1 MTDDRNPN
9 LPDDTDIADDTDV
22 PEAPDLAVAT
32 SVGMLERPPLL
43 EEAMGDD
50 EIDEEG
56 TSLWKG
62 ALQRLVRN
70 PSAIIG
76 AVIVALFVLIAVF
89 APVLAPYE
97 PAGSQWIDQITPYS
111 LPPFSPE
118 HPLGLDPFGSD
129 LLTQLIFGARQSL
142 IIGVVST
149 LLGLIGGAILGGLAG
164 AFGGWVDVTV
174 MRLVDILLSIPTL
187 LLAVSV
193 AAVNGRHP
201 QAIMVAIATAQVPI
215 FARLLRGSMMA
226 ETRKDYVLAS
236 WSLGLRRRT
245 ITMSHVL
252 PNSLGPVLVQAT
264 LTLATAIIEVA
275 ALSYLGLGEAD
286 PAVAE
291 WGRMLVKAQDR
302 LQSAPWL
309 TFFPGLCIAVTALGF
324 TLLGESLR
332 EALDPKSRR

>member
-1 MTDDRNPN
+1 MNTDDTRGRAEQNADETVVV
-9 LPDDTDIADDTDV
+9 PDI
-22 PEAPDLAVAT
+22 AVAT
-32 SVGMLERPPLL
+32 AVGLIERPALL
-43 EEAMGDD
+43 VAAMGDV

-56 TSLWKG
+56 TSLWRG
-62 ALQRLVRN
+62 AFQRLRRN

-76 AVIVALFVLIAVF
+76 AVIVAGFVLAAVL

-97 PAGSQWIDQITPYS
+97 PAGSQWISQITPS
-111 LPPFSPE
+111 TLPPFSAE

-149 LLGLIGGAILGGLAG
+149 LLGLIGGAILGGVAG
-164 AFGGWVDVTV
+164 AFGGWVDVTL
-174 MRLVDILLSIPTL
+174 MRVVDILLSIPSL

-193 AAVNGRHP
+193 AAVMGRQP
-201 QAIMVAIATAQVPI
+201 LAIMVAIAAAQVPI

-245 ITMSHVL
+245 ITMGHVL

-302 LQSAPWL
+302 LQTAPHL
-309 TFFPGLCIAVTALGF
+309 TLLPGVCIAITALGF
-324 TLLGESLR
+324 TLLGEALR

>member
-1 MTDDRNPN
+1 MSTDERSTEPT
-9 LPDDTDIADDTDV
+9 PDV
-22 PEAPDLAVAT
+22 PEVPDVVLAT
-32 SVGMLERPPLL
+32 SVGVIERSPALA
-43 EEAMGDD
+43 EAMGDTGV
-50 EIDEEG
+50 DEEG

-62 ALQRLVRN
+62 ALQRLIRN
-70 PSAIIG
+70 PSAILG
-76 AVIVALFVLIAVF
+76 AAIVTMFVLVAVL

-97 PAGSQWIDQITPYS
+97 PAGSQWIREITPYA
-111 LPPFSPE
+111 LPPFSSE

-149 LLGLIGGAILGGLAG
+149 LLGLLGGAALGALAG
-164 AFGGWVDVTV
+164 AFGGWVDVLV
-174 MRLVDILLSIPTL
+174 MRLVDILLSIPSL

-193 AAVNGRHP
+193 AAVMGRQP
-201 QAIMVAIATAQVPI
+201 LAIMVAIAAAQVPI
-215 FARLLRGSMMA
+215 FARLLRGSMLA
-226 ETRKDYVLAS
+226 ESRKDYVLAS
-236 WSLGLRRRT
+236 VSLGLRRRT

-275 ALSYLGLGEAD
+275 ALSFLGLGEAD

-302 LQSAPWL
+302 LQTAPHL
-309 TFFPGLCIAVTALGF
+309 TLLPGLCIAVTALGF
-324 TLLGESLR
+324 TLLGEALR